1 MKICIYQKSIYSLC
15 LISLSI
21 LSMSIHYACKVSD
34 QSMGLREVDTGH
46 IFSTNIR
53 TEFRKKKLTIE
64 QFFSQCVNVRKYE
77 PKHALLKFC
86 KKSKASDYYPPSRH
100 SFVCNLFV
108 FYLLKRIRAEL
119 YLQFFSLF
127 FFCLSLFFWRSFALS
142 LSHLSTEKFS
152 GSSCHLKT
160 VKGVKTVPLHHIS
173 LTLSYTSSRRMK
185 LIHEHLLQSKIHLA

>member
-1 MKICIYQKSIYSLC
+1 M
-15 LISLSI
+15 
-21 LSMSIHYACKVSD
+21 
-34 QSMGLREVDTGH
+34 QSFRSVNGL
-46 IFSTNIR
+46 
-53 TEFRKKKLTIE
+53 KKLIPDTSSPLILGLNFVKKWTIE

-173 LTLSYTSSRRMK
+173 HSFIHQQQENEAHTWTSS
-185 LIHEHLLQSKIHLA
+185 SK

>member
-1 MKICIYQKSIYSLC
+1 M
-15 LISLSI
+15 
-21 LSMSIHYACKVSD
+21 
-34 QSMGLREVDTGH
+34 
-46 IFSTNIR
+46 
-53 TEFRKKKLTIE
+53 
-64 QFFSQCVNVRKYE
+64 
-77 PKHALLKFC
+77 LKFC

-185 LIHEHLLQSKIHLA
+185 LIHEHLLQSKIHLAWKLFKRRSSRCTQSSSISLFCQQKNKPWIRVKTYVGT